1 MRYRILIV
9 AVTATALLVPG
20 CSTSKPSVPIPA
32 KSSSAQAGTPAAAAA
47 EENAPAEPSAPV
59 EKLDLDSCVEVTSAN
74 LDMATALSH
83 DEAVAAGEQ
92 FLKFDPPAEVREAI
106 EHFVETDGIQF
117 DDPDYDKYNS
127 AIDNWGKQV
136 CPL

>member
-9 AVTATALLVPG
+9 ALAATALLVSG
-20 CSTSKPSVPIPA
+20 CSASKPSVPIPA
-32 KSSSAQAGTPAAAAA
+32 KSSSAQASAPASTPAEETAAP
-47 EENAPAEPSAPV
+47 ESDTV
-59 EKLDLDSCVEVTSAN
+59 EKLDLDSCVEVTGAN

-83 DEAVAAGEQ
+83 DDAVAAGEK
-92 FLKFDPPAEVREAI
+92 FLKFDPPADVREAI

-127 AIDNWGKQV
+127 TIDNWVKQV